1 MNASSHP
8 GRLAAGLLA
17 LVALAWAVLH
27 AGSTLTA
34 PQPLGAAW
42 TLVEPLPCAAD
53 ATALT
58 VSQSGVFLDVRWP
71 GGPVPVL
78 AGRLDGARVALTGA
92 CATGQA
98 RGQGTWTAEGLDA
111 RLTTCG
117 PCGDVA
123 LRGRRSA
130 P

>member
-17 LVALAWAVLH
+17 LVGLAWAVLH
-27 AGSTLTA
+27 AGSSLSA
-34 PQPLGAAW
+34 PPPLGAAW
-42 TLVEPLPCAAD
+42 TLVEPLPCAAG

-58 VSQSGVFLDVRWP
+58 VSQSGAFLDVRWP
-71 GGPVPVL
+71 GGPVPTL
-78 AGRLDGARVALTGA
+78 AGRLDGTRVTFTGT
-92 CATGQA
+92 CATGEA
-98 RGQGTWTAEGLDA
+98 RGEGTWTAEGLDA

-117 PCGDVA
+117 PCGEVA
-123 LRGRRSA
+123 LKGRRDR